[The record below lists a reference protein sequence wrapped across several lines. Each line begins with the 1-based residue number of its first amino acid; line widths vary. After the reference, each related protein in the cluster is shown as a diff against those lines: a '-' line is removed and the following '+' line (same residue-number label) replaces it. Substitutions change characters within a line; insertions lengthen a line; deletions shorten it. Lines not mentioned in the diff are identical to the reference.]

1 MTSFVYA
8 LCQILNPWINQNN
21 SYKNEEH
28 MMATNT
34 ITNKF
39 ENHML
44 SIKAEHQ
51 KRIRPNFHHPTYNER
66 HEKII
71 EMIDW
76 TLERYRI
83 IIQKNKIQ
91 QQQNEQ
97 DLGIINRIREELD
110 EKRKIARNN
119 ITQSELRDEVAM
131 YRLEETTIED
141 VLGEIGEFVNS
152 GKL

>member
-1 MTSFVYA
+1 MPN
-8 LCQILNPWINQNN
+8 LDPWIKQYESEQPTVTEEEVGN
-21 SYKNEEH
+21 S
-28 MMATNT
+28 
-34 ITNKF
+34 KF
-39 ENHML
+39 ENYLL
-44 SIKAEHQ
+44 SYRDECQKTIERNSHQ
-51 KRIRPNFHHPTYNER
+51 HPTFLER
-66 HEKII
+66 YQKII
-71 EMIDW
+71 EMINW

-97 DLGIINRIREELD
+97 DLGIISRIREELD

-141 VLGEIGEFVNS
+141 MLGEIGEFVNS
-152 GKL
+152 SKL